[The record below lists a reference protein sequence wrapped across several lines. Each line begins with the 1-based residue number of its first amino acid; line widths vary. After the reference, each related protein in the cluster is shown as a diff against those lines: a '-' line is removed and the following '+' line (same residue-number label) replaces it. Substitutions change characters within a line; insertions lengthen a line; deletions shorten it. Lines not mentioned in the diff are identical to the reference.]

1 MIGSKFKSKSRKLVA
16 ALAVRNKGS
25 RLYGKPLQNLDV
37 SKGTTILDNVIACL
51 NTVDCVDQTVLG
63 IAEGSENIVF
73 ADYATDNNL
82 SFVIGDEVDV
92 LGRLVAC
99 GIEVDATDI
108 FRVTSESPFPS
119 FEFIQEV
126 WDQHIEKNADATFF
140 DDVIDGCGFEIIK
153 LDALKRSHEKG
164 SEKHRSELCTLY
176 LRENDGDFK
185 LQKVFTPLGLNRQDL
200 RLTVDNPEDLV
211 LCKAVYENFLGM
223 APRIPIRAIVEF
235 LDLNPSLISLT
246 RKFTD
251 EGYKSMYKWDT
262 HE

>member
-1 MIGSKFKSKSRKLVA
+1 MKKFNFLFIIFFVFTVSALAQQKTATYLKTPESIYTFRFYDKDLNNYA
-16 ALAVRNKGS
+16 ALKK
-25 RLYGKPLQNLDV
+25 RLG
-37 SKGTTILDNVIACL
+37 
-51 NTVDCVDQTVLG
+51 
-63 IAEGSENIVF
+63 
-73 ADYATDNNL
+73 
-82 SFVIGDEVDV
+82 
-92 LGRLVAC
+92 
-99 GIEVDATDI
+99 
-108 FRVTSESPFPS
+108 FPS

-126 WDQHIEKNADATFF
+126 WDQHIEENADATFF

-176 LRENDGDFK
+176 LRENSGDFK

-235 LDLNPSLISLT
+235 LDLNPSLIALT

-251 EGYKSMYKWDT
+251 EGYKSMYKWNT